1 MSNLPIEGKVTSY
14 YGMRIHPI
22 TGVNKMHTGID
33 ISASLGTP
41 VNNVISGTVIEKEYD
56 KSYGNTV
63 VIKTSDGIIQ
73 RYAHLSSFGNYS
85 VGDVLNSGAIVG
97 KVGSTGSSTG
107 NHLHYEI
114 RKNGEAVNP
123 LTFLDTYST
132 IGLNTISTG
141 SSNEDLNLNQKI
153 IGFSSKF
160 SMYFIIGILLIVSL
174 IMIFKPS
181 NINMDL
187 IKKLV

>member
-1 MSNLPIEGKVTSY
+1 
-14 YGMRIHPI
+14 
-22 TGVNKMHTGID
+22 
-33 ISASLGTP
+33 
-41 VNNVISGTVIEKEYD
+41 VISGTVIEKEYD

-63 VIKTSDGIIQ
+63 VIKSSDGITQ

-85 VGDVLNSGAIVG
+85 VGDILNTGSTVG

-107 NHLHYEI
+107 SHLHYEI
-114 RKNGEAVNP
+114 RKNGDAVNP

-132 IGLNTISTG
+132 VGLNTISTG
-141 SSNEDLNLNQKI
+141 NSEDLNLNQKI

-174 IMIFKPS
+174 IMIFKAS